1 MAQQTT
7 SSATLEVADPVEAGA
22 LRCSRLGES
31 LIGSEILKIAAE
43 IRAMRA
49 EGAQIC
55 NLTVG
60 DFDSAE
66 FRIPRLLEQKIEE
79 ALRKGETN
87 YPPSEGVLPLRQAV
101 SAFYERRLALKYPVG
116 RVLITG
122 GSRPAIY
129 GTFRTLVDP
138 GDRVVY
144 PVPSWN
150 NNHYCV
156 LVGATGVPVTCGAD
170 DAFLPT
176 PEALERPIRGARLLA
191 LNSPLNPAGTAFD
204 ADTLAAICDLV
215 LKENRRRSPA
225 DRPLYLMY
233 DQVYWMLT
241 FGRTRHVDPVSLR
254 PEMEPYTILIDGVS
268 KAFAATGVRVGW
280 VLGPEDVMPRMSNLL
295 GHIGAWAPRAEQIA
309 TAQFLGADDAVSAF
323 QGEITRGL
331 EQRLN
336 ALHDGLSAMRAGGL
350 PVDAIEPMGAIYLS
364 ARFALNGRRTRAGA
378 TLRTNEEIRRYLLQ
392 EAGLAVVPFQAF
404 GGTEENGWFR
414 MSVGAV
420 SKAEIERVMP
430 RVRGALEA
438 VE

>member
-1 MAQQTT
+1 MAQRTLT
-7 SSATLEVADPVEAGA
+7 SDAVDVEDVTETRARRASA
-22 LRCSRLGES
+22 LGES

-49 EGAQIC
+49 EGVQIC

-60 DFDSAE
+60 DFDPAE
-66 FRIPRLLEQKIEE
+66 FRIPRQLEQKIEE

-87 YPPSEGVLPLRQAV
+87 YPPSEGVPPLRQAV
-101 SAFYERRLALKYPVG
+101 SAFYERWLSLTYARS

-122 GSRPAIY
+122 GSRPGIY
-129 GTFRTLVDP
+129 GTFRTIVDP

-150 NNHYCV
+150 NNHYCH
-156 LVGATGVPVTCGAD
+156 LVGAQGVQVTCGAD

-176 PEALERPIRGARLLA
+176 PELLEAPIRGARMLA

-204 ADTLAAICDLV
+204 ADTLSAIGDLV
-215 LKENRRRSPA
+215 LHENRRRSPA
-225 DRPLYLMY
+225 ERPLYLMY

-241 FGRTRHVDPVSLR
+241 FGRTKHVDPVSLR
-254 PEMEPYTILIDGVS
+254 PEMEPYTIYVDGVS
-268 KAFAATGVRVGW
+268 KAFAATGIRVGW
-280 VLGPEDVMPRMSNLL
+280 VAGPEDIVQRMSNLL
-295 GHIGAWAPRAEQIA
+295 GHVGAWSPRAEQIA
-309 TAQFLGADDAVSAF
+309 TAQFLGADDAVREF
-323 QGEITRGL
+323 RDDITRGL

-336 ALHDGLSAMRAGGL
+336 ALHQALASMRADGL
-350 PVDAIEPMGAIYLS
+350 PVDAIEPMGAMYLS
-364 ARFALNGRRTRAGA
+364 ARFALNGKRTRSGA
-378 TLRTNEEIRRYLLQ
+378 VLRTNEEIRRYPLQ

-420 SKAEIERVMP
+420 SLAEIERVTP
-430 RVRGALEA
+430 RVRKALA
-438 VE
+438 GVQ